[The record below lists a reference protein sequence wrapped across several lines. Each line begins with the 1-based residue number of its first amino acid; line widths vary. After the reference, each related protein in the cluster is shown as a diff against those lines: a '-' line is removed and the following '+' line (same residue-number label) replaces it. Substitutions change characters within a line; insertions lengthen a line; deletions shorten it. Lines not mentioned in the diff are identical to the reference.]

1 MSLQTMD
8 GTLDRLGVLARN
20 ERGRLAAIAR
30 AEGASAEDAVDCVQE
45 ALCTFLDLAKTKRSE
60 LPENSDE
67 WSALLGGIVRN
78 AARNHRRL
86 HANARPHL
94 EIVDDERVDPKLIV
108 AEDLL
113 TRAED
118 HVRLRA
124 CVEEL
129 CTVQKAVVTLRLL
142 EEIPGE
148 DVAATLGISR
158 GHVAVLLHR
167 AKRSLHACMTA

>member
-1 MSLQTMD
+1 MSVRIMD
-8 GTLDRLGVLARN
+8 ETLDRLGSIARS

-45 ALCTFLDLAKTKRSE
+45 ALCTFLDLAKKDE
-60 LPENSDE
+60 LPKNSDE
-67 WSALLGGIVRN
+67 WAPLLGGVVRN

-94 EIVDDERVDPKLIV
+94 ELVEGALSDPKLAV

-113 TRAED
+113 ARAED
-118 HVRLRA
+118 HVRLRM

>member
-1 MSLQTMD
+1 MD
-8 GTLDRLGVLARN
+8 ETLDRLGFLARKD
-20 ERGRLAAIAR
+20 RGRLAAIAR
-30 AEGASAEDAVDCVQE
+30 AEGLNAEDAVDCVQE
-45 ALCTFLDLAKTKRSE
+45 ALCTFMDLAKRE
-60 LPENSDE
+60 DLPKSSDE
-67 WSALLGGIVRN
+67 WGPLLSGIVRN

-94 EIVDDERVDPKLIV
+94 EIVDDERIDPKVVIADDLI
-108 AEDLL
+108 A
-113 TRAED
+113 RAED

-124 CVEEL
+124 CVQEL
-129 CTVQKAVVTLRLL
+129 CAVQKAVVTLRLL

-148 DVAATLGISR
+148 DVANTLGISS

>member
-1 MSLQTMD
+1 MD
-8 GTLDRLGVLARN
+8 GTLDRLGALARN
-20 ERGRLAAIAR
+20 ERGRLAGIAR
-30 AEGASAEDAVDCVQE
+30 AEGANAEDAVDCVQE
-45 ALCTFLDLAKTKRSE
+45 ALCTFLDLAKKNE
-60 LPENSDE
+60 LPKNSEE
-67 WSALLGGIVRN
+67 WSAFLGGIVRN

-94 EIVDDERVDPKLIV
+94 EIAEGDVSDPKLVV

-118 HVRLRA
+118 HVRLRM

-148 DVAATLGISR
+148 DVATTLGISR

>member
-1 MSLQTMD
+1 MFLQSMD
-8 GTLDRLGVLARN
+8 ETLDRLGLLARN
-20 ERGRLAAIAR
+20 ERGRLAALAR
-30 AEGASAEDAVDCVQE
+30 AEGANAEDAVDCVQE
-45 ALCTFLDLAKTKRSE
+45 ALCTFMDLAKRDDLPKNSE
-60 LPENSDE
+60 E
-67 WSALLGGIVRN
+67 WGPLLSGIVRN

-94 EIVDDERVDPKLIV
+94 EIVDDERVDPKVIIADDLI
-108 AEDLL
+108 A
-113 TRAED
+113 RAED

-124 CVEEL
+124 CVQEL
-129 CTVQKAVVTLRLL
+129 CAVQKAVVTLRLL

-148 DVAATLGISR
+148 DVATTLGISS

>member
-1 MSLQTMD
+1 MLVQGMD
-8 GTLDRLGVLARN
+8 GTLDRLGLLARK

-30 AEGASAEDAVDCVQE
+30 SEGASAEDAVDCVQE
-45 ALCTFLDLAKTKRSE
+45 ALCTCLDLAKKNE

-67 WSALLGGIVRN
+67 WTALLGGIVRN

-94 EIVDDERVDPKLIV
+94 EIVDDERVDPKLVV

>member
-1 MSLQTMD
+1 MD
-8 GTLDRLGVLARN
+8 ETLDRLGLLARN
-20 ERGRLAAIAR
+20 ERGRLATVAR
-30 AEGASAEDAVDCVQE
+30 AEGANAEDAVDCVQE
-45 ALCTFLDLAKTKRSE
+45 ALCTFMDLAKREE
-60 LPENSDE
+60 LPKNSDE
-67 WSALLGGIVRN
+67 WGPLLSGIVRN

-94 EIVDDERVDPKLIV
+94 EIVDDERIDPKVIIADDLI
-108 AEDLL
+108 A
-113 TRAED
+113 RAED

-124 CVEEL
+124 CVQEL
-129 CTVQKAVVTLRLL
+129 CAVQKAVVTLRLL

-148 DVAATLGISR
+148 DVATTLGISS